1 MKLKDL
7 SEQEFL
13 EQTRPY
19 IADMLRQNGIILFRP
34 DSMKSIDETLLKI
47 GKTYHE
53 IKEQGEI

>member
-19 IADMLRQNGIILFRP
+19 IVDLLKHNGIILFRP
-34 DSMKSIDETLLKI
+34 DSMKNIDETLLKI

>member
-13 EQTRPY
+13 EKTRPY
-19 IADMLRQNGIILFRP
+19 IADMLKLNGIILFRP
-34 DSMKSIDETLLKI
+34 DSMKNIDETLLRI